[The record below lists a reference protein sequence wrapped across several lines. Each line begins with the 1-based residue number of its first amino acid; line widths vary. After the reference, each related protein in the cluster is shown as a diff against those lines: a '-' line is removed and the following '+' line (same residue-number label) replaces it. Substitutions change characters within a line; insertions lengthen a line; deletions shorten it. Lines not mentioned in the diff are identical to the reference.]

1 MKFIGDDSTATP
13 VTKKLNDTL
22 QIRGDGTYDKDKNT
36 VADDGNIKTSVDNG
50 AVKVSLSDKINL
62 HQGGYL
68 TVGGDT
74 REGQDPILIKNF
86 GAGDLT
92 VTGKIRT
99 VIRLSPKLATM
110 SAAVQLPKISSRK
123 SVIPLSQTPKQRLV
137 SIPKLLS
144 MIRKHLQLFLQ
155 IKWVQLI
162 TVIMSVEMTIC

>member
-1 MKFIGDDSTATP
+1 MNGHVGVDGTDGNKGKDGMDRVVYEDHNHVTHEVATLDDGLKFIGDDSTATP

-92 VTGKIRT
+92 VTGKD
-99 VIRLSPKLATM
+99 KDGN
-110 SAAVQLPKISSRK
+110 
-123 SVIPLSQTPKQRLV
+123 TPQSKAGDYV
-137 SIPKLLS
+137 SG
-144 MIRKHLQLFLQ
+144 Q
-155 IKWVQLI
+155 IGRAQV
-162 TVIMSVEMTIC
+162 